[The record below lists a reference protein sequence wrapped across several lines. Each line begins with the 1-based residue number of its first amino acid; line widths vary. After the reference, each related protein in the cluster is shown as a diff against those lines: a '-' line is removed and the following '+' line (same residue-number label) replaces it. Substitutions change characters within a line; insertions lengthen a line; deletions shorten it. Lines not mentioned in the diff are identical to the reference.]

1 MSAAGRQTLD
11 QRRAAHAWAR
21 VDELDPKLVDGIDRK
36 LGGEYARQAKRLPV
50 RTLTSGLGHALAFLQ
65 AKSKDGDANSRL
77 VEDLSDWVL
86 DRRNLP
92 ARPADAR
99 NLVEAITKGDAV
111 FLQLATDEALAY
123 LQWLTRFAEARF
135 GNEEGDE

>member
-11 QRRAAHAWAR
+11 QRRAAHAWEK
-21 VDELDPKLVDGIDRK
+21 VEGLDPGR
-36 LGGEYARQAKRLPV
+36 GEDYKRQAKHLPV
-50 RTLTSGLGHALAFLQ
+50 RTLTSGLGHALAFLN
-65 AKSKDGDANSRL
+65 AKSGGGTNHPVVD
-77 VEDLSDWVL
+77 DLSEWVL
-86 DRRNLP
+86 KRRNLP
-92 ARPADAR
+92 AQPADTR
-99 NLVEAITKGDAV
+99 DLVEAITKGDAV